1 MTTNTDIAVLVNGAV
16 RLAHNA
22 AEKRGKEFL
31 DSHYQGVDKG
41 SCGFAWVKILKFNG
55 KNIRANSTIGKA
67 LAEKGITKDYT
78 GGFVMWNPSNLP
90 VQNIDCKEAG
100 AYAASDVLSQFG
112 FECYASS
119 RLD

>member
-1 MTTNTDIAVLVNGAV
+1 MVQLNLQ
-16 RLAHNA
+16 LKLLK
-22 AEKRGKEFL
+22 KRGKEFL
-31 DSHYQGVDKG
+31 EKYYQGEDKG

-55 KNIRANSTIGKA
+55 KTIRSNSTIGKA

-90 VQNIDCKEAG
+90 IQNVNSKEAG